1 MKKSLYNFLRGTF
14 GGLMR
19 LLFRIRVVNPEK
31 EPKSGSYLICANHT
45 GLSDVIIMVAAL
57 RHQRVNFMAKKELFK
72 IPILSLFLR
81 AIGAFPV
88 DRKGSSVAAIKT
100 AITLVKDGN
109 SVGVFPQGTRCPHVD
124 PRTTE
129 VKSGVGMIAY
139 RAGCDVLP
147 IYLKTKKNKT
157 GLFCRTRCIIGE
169 PIAYGELGFEKGG
182 SAEYDVAAAR
192 IFDRICALGESADA

>member
-1 MKKSLYNFLRGTF
+1 MKKSFYNFIRGTF
-14 GGLMR
+14 GGIVR
-19 LLFRIRVVNPEK
+19 LIFRIRVVNPEK
-31 EPKSGSYLICANHT
+31 EPASGSYLICANHT

-57 RHQRVNFMAKKELFK
+57 RHQKVHFMAKKELFK
-72 IPILSLFLR
+72 IPLLSSLIR

-100 AITLVKDGN
+100 AISLVKDGN

-124 PRTTE
+124 PRSTE

-139 RAGCDVLP
+139 RAGCAVLP

-157 GLFCRTRCIIGE
+157 GLFRRTRCIIGD
-169 PIAYGELGFEKGG
+169 PITREELGFKEGG
-182 SAEYDVAAAR
+182 SDEYDVAAAR
-192 IFDRICALGESADA
+192 IFDRICTLGENDHA